1 MLNGVVFITTIIMF
15 LGALVNI
22 FRVLD
27 RTYTKVFKFLI
38 WLILFLFLIYLFRI
52 EKMTFGY
59 LDYFIYLASGL
70 LVYLLTRHSFAF
82 SYLQKRNRQLAQ
94 LLDLKTHLVV
104 MNFEDE
110 EEDQEENGQINPR
123 LLVNAGAFY
132 DKETNR
138 NYIAFTPPAV
148 TLITKPEQDFLLA
161 HEIAHHYLGHCKG
174 WRKTLREILSGA
186 AAGIVSGALFGLPGI
201 IISLPAGSALFSYF
215 ERRDERAADKCAIE
229 LLCTAGLDPRGALK
243 FFQTQSLLAQEHKWY
258 IKLFEKLFGSH
269 PLSEERRRYIKELIE
284 EYQS

>member
-1 MLNGVVFITTIIMF
+1 MLNWIILIITIIMF
-15 LGALVNI
+15 LGGLVNI
-22 FRVLD
+22 FLVLD

-38 WLILFLFLIYLFRI
+38 WLILFLFLIYLFII

-70 LVYLLTRHSFAF
+70 FIYFLTRHSFAF
-82 SYLQKRNRQLAQ
+82 SYLQKRNRQLSRI
-94 LLDLKTHLVV
+94 LDLKTHLVV

-110 EEDQEENGQINPR
+110 KEGEEDEQINPR

-132 DKETNR
+132 DKETNT

-161 HEIAHHYLGHCKG
+161 HEIAHHYLGHCKS

-186 AAGIVSGALFGLPGI
+186 VAGSGALFGLPGI

-229 LLCTAGLDPRGALK
+229 LLSTAGLDPRGALK
-243 FFQTQSLLAQEHKWY
+243 LFQTQSLLAQEHKWY
-258 IKLFEKLFGSH
+258 IKLFEKLFSFH

-284 EYQS
+284 EYQ